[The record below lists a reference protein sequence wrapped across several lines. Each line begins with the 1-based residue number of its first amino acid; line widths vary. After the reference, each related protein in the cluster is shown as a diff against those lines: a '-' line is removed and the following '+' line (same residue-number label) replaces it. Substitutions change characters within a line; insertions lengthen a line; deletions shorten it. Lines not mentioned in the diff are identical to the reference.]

1 MPDFTQFLSVRAVE
15 RSVRS
20 GGSVCTLMQTPTIT
34 SLLLGSRDPD
44 RLRSWYRDALGA
56 EPDADGFLHFGTV
69 GVLVDARDDVGAATA
84 EPGRVIL
91 NHEVTDIAAAA
102 KRVEATGAPC
112 IAAIEYRED
121 GGLSFATYQD
131 PDGNYVQ
138 LIELGPEYWAKK
150 WARETGSAQARGP
163 LADARTAVR
172 LPAQDLERA
181 RRFYADKLGLEP
193 AEERPGGLSY
203 ECGGT
208 AFVVY
213 QSSGRSPGEF
223 TQMGFYV
230 ADIEATVAELRAGRR
245 AHGRRSPRDEDRRRH
260 RRHRGPLPLDR
271 RGRRAGRV
279 VPRQR
284 GEPPRCR
291 PARHG
296 RLTDPVHNGPFGP
309 TRVTADGP
317 GLW

>member
-1 MPDFTQFLSVRAVE
+1 
-15 RSVRS
+15 
-20 GGSVCTLMQTPTIT
+20 MQTSSIT

-56 EPDADGFLHFGTV
+56 EPEADGFLHFGPV
-69 GVLVDARDDVGAATA
+69 GVLVDARDDVGATVA

-121 GGLSFATYQD
+121 GGLSFATYED

-150 WARETGSAQARGP
+150 RARETGSGQDRGP
-163 LADARTAVR
+163 LADARAAVR

-193 AEERPGGLSY
+193 AEERPGGLRY

-230 ADIEATVAELRAGRR
+230 ADIEGTVAELRERGVELMEVDLPGMKTVDGIADIEGNYPSTGAVGER
-245 AHGRRSPRDEDRRRH
+245 AAWFHDSEGNLLGVGQLVMAE
-260 RRHRGPLPLDR
+260 
-271 RGRRAGRV
+271 
-279 VPRQR
+279 
-284 GEPPRCR
+284 
-291 PARHG
+291 
-296 RLTDPVHNGPFGP
+296 
-309 TRVTADGP
+309 
-317 GLW
+317 